1 MRSVVNIS
9 TQTTTE
15 YYDLQRQ
22 FIGVGVTIH
31 DLKEIRMTQAKS
43 QQLQNTHAQTRWS
56 HLGLVLAASL
66 VVAGCATGT
75 KALDPKLES
84 GFLDGYNR
92 LQPIES
98 GEQGVSIYRYKNP
111 NVDFSKYNAVII
123 EPVVIYQ
130 TTDADTAAGGLNEQT
145 LYQVRQQ
152 ITNNI
157 RADVAKR
164 AKVVTKPGPGV
175 ANISIA
181 ITGAK
186 TLSDG
191 FRPTD
196 LIPVRA
202 VLNVASK
209 ATGLDSKNA
218 VLVVEVKV
226 NDSQSG
232 ELIGQALYTVAGESF
247 RLETSSVQA
256 FEKLA
261 DKWVKTA
268 LRVATD
274 HRP

>member
-1 MRSVVNIS
+1 MKLA
-9 TQTTTE
+9 TP
-15 YYDLQRQ
+15 
-22 FIGVGVTIH
+22 
-31 DLKEIRMTQAKS
+31 K
-43 QQLQNTHAQTRWS
+43 QLQQEQTQTRWS
-56 HLGLVLAASL
+56 SWSRLGLVIAASL

-75 KALDPKLES
+75 KTLDPQLES
-84 GFLDGYNR
+84 GYLDGYSR

-98 GEQGVSIYRYKNP
+98 GEEGVSIYRYKNP
-111 NVDFSKYNAVII
+111 NVDFSKYDAVII

-130 TTDADTAAGGLNEQT
+130 TADADAAADGLSEQT

-152 ITNNI
+152 ITDSI
-157 RADVAKR
+157 RTAVAKQ
-164 AKVVTKPGPGV
+164 AKVVTQPGPDV
-175 ANISIA
+175 ANVSIA
-181 ITGAK
+181 ITGAQ

-191 FRPTD
+191 FKPTD

-218 VLVVEVKV
+218 LLVVEAKV

-232 ELIGQALYTVAGESF
+232 ELIGQALYTVSGESF
-247 RLETSSVQA
+247 RMESSSVEA

-268 LRVATD
+268 LRVAAG
-274 HRP
+274 RQP